1 MLLFIHLSG
10 FGFRAFRS
18 ILDELKLWRLMNG
31 IHNAALSSIQAFA
44 MAGFY
49 VGFGIKIVNNSHRVA
64 RIYIQFN

>member
-18 ILDELKLWRLMNG
+18 ILDELKLWHLMNG
-31 IHNAALSSIQAFA
+31 IHNAALTFA

-49 VGFGIKIVNNSHRVA
+49 VGFGIKIVNNSHRIA